1 MKEIIRTA
9 IMSCGS
15 LMYESGNSMI
25 LYYHDFHNKMQFT
38 SQSTPL
44 SVFKRHVGIIRKKG
58 YSIVPRITNEKGQV
72 VIMMDDGHAGI
83 WDCRDYL
90 INESIYPTIFI
101 TKNLVGST
109 DKLTEE
115 QIRRMDKEGFNFQSH
130 TVNHGSLWEQSDN
143 VVRNELRESKLYLEE
158 LLSKEIDGF
167 CAPFGKFTR
176 TSCIIAREEGYKY
189 FYACTPGFYSD
200 IITEFNFVKTRNAA
214 QSLTDSQLKLV
225 LNGGNKIFQNIYLTR
240 RYKTI

>member
-1 MKEIIRTA
+1 MKEFIRTV

-15 LMYESGNSMI
+15 LLYESGNSMI
-25 LYYHDFHNKMQFT
+25 LYYHDFHDSKQFT

-44 SVFKRHVGIIRKKG
+44 SVFKKHVSIIREQG
-58 YSIVPRITNEKGQV
+58 FTIVPRITNKKGQV

-90 INESIYPTIFI
+90 NDENIYPTIFI

-109 DKLTEE
+109 DKLSEE